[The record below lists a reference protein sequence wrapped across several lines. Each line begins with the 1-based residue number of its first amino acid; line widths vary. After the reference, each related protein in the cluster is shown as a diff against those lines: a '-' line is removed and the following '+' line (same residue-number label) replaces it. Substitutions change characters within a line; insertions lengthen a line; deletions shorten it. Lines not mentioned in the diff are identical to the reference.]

1 MHSTGNVFDESKAY
15 PMSVILGL
23 ESSNVVRLVDTA
35 SVRVTSS
42 RQPVRV
48 RLSEKSRLVFL
59 TDPTGLAVE
68 QYKILRRRLINLHPN
83 GGAVLITS
91 PSPGEGKTL
100 TSINLAWS
108 LAVTGHRTCL
118 VDLDFRAPGVAPAL
132 GYPVEED
139 GIEDVLTGRRT
150 ITQSIRQLEDCP
162 LYVLGVRKRMIT
174 PGELLSSSSL
184 TPLLADLRSMFQWIF
199 LDFAPIIPMADVSE
213 VVANVDGALMVIRSG
228 KTDKSMITPAVAALG
243 SKLWGVVLN
252 DSPISGSSYYG
263 NYGSRRD

>member
-1 MHSTGNVFDESKAY
+1 
-15 PMSVILGL
+15 MSLLLGL
-23 ESSNVVRLVDTA
+23 ESSNVVRLVDSA

-48 RLSEKSRLVFL
+48 RPSEKSRLVFL

-108 LAVTGHRTCL
+108 LAAAGHRTCL

-132 GYPVEED
+132 SYSVEED

-150 ITQSIRQLEDCP
+150 D
-162 LYVLGVRKRMIT
+162 
-174 PGELLSSSSL
+174 
-184 TPLLADLRSMFQWIF
+184 
-199 LDFAPIIPMADVSE
+199 
-213 VVANVDGALMVIRSG
+213 
-228 KTDKSMITPAVAALG
+228 
-243 SKLWGVVLN
+243 
-252 DSPISGSSYYG
+252 
-263 NYGSRRD
+263 